1 MEENINDF
9 LGIADSS
16 IQSIKNLNTELDIT
30 IDKLAK
36 LGEQADQLNKNL
48 QAAGIKEVTKSMEDL
63 NIVTD
68 KINKT
73 NSERLNIEREIKVEG
88 QKAAKIIMSEVDA
101 WKQVDKVLEQTTI
114 SFGELSQQLVDQQ
127 YKLDRNKAKQKEL
140 RDEIKQANT
149 DLRNGKITREE
160 YTNILDVNNE
170 KIADLTISEARY
182 RAELSKSKSDLK
194 VLVTEQ
200 KSAEGSM
207 DQMNARLGYLRDTY
221 RKLSQAERENADV
234 GGVLQSSINE
244 LDDAL
249 KMLDKQIGNN
259 QRNVGNYEIG
269 SKNLRTQL
277 RELRG
282 ELGALT
288 MNYRLVEDKIKTQKT
303 LTQQLASS
311 KGIESD
317 EYKQSVIE
325 VKRLEQEYV
334 NLKNRMVELQ
344 GIGGKMQDA
353 FDDTARSLKSMGQD
367 ARNVKFVADG
377 AELMVNGFQAVQ
389 ASMVALGVENEDLLQ
404 IFAKMQILQ
413 QGINSVMAIA
423 NTLQKESLFMLKLR
437 EIRDKVRL
445 AYTEALTA
453 QQVKN
458 TAATITSA
466 AATEGLA
473 AAETQATVTSFSLSA
488 AIKSIPGIGWILA
501 IGAALTTLAVILY
514 KVISAEKEL
523 TSEEL
528 QRQQITKGLNEIN
541 QQVNE
546 QTTESITKVKLY
558 VSELGK
564 VKKGSKEWKNIVE
577 GINELTGMNLDT
589 IKASPDEIKKVT
601 SAWIEQYKARAK
613 AEATIQKMVKNELD
627 FQQLSLEVQTAN
639 ASERKSSI
647 DKLLLTP
654 EQKDMLLEQ
663 INLLK
668 SNTTEA
674 NRQIANTNVQYY
686 LKIARENVAK
696 INESLENTI
705 DLNKTFTKETK
716 TQNKETKTQSDI
728 ESALIELRLTG
739 IEKEIALRESKINS
753 LKKEKY
759 EVVQKAIQEG
769 KSQSEIYE
777 IIKGYDIKIEKERKD
792 SNEKIEKLEFYKNE
806 RIKKNNEILVNT
818 LNELEEIRLNNAVI
832 SENELTD
839 RLITLEKKRAKDII
853 DQNNDA
859 KTKELEGLVL
869 FSEEYNSV
877 VNKYNAI
884 NDLVLQKSILRQQQI
899 RKDGYSK
906 TVADIKKQIEL
917 AKAGVIIQQGGAIT
931 PEQESGFAISGIKQ
945 QITALDQSATGLDPL
960 SQAYKDYV
968 DQRKLLEADLT
979 LETQKQSELRI
990 EQMRNEKQQQLELT
1004 SAIGGAVFAIGDAL
1018 TQNIKDEKKRVMVEQ
1033 SLAVA
1038 KVLFNQA
1045 IAISEAVVAGSKGAN
1060 AYTIAIQI
1068 AAAVGAVVASI
1079 AQAQQAISQAN
1090 ASVAT
1095 ASAYAEGTSYHTGRG
1110 AIVGEGGQ
1118 PELVKAGGR
1127 SFVVDEPTYFK
1138 DFPIGAQVIP
1148 FDKLPTDQQAD
1159 MSETN
1164 ELLKQIASK
1173 QQVNINFGR
1182 TTNSQLI
1189 KGITRTTILN
1199 RRFKA

>member
-194 VLVTEQ
+194 VLVAEQ

-288 MNYRLVEDKIKTQKT
+288 MNYRLVEAKIKTQKT

-458 TAATITSA
+458 TAATVTSA

-473 AAETQATVTSFSLSA
+473 AAEVTATKASFSLSA
-488 AIKSIPGIGWILA
+488 AIKAIPGIGWILA
-501 IGAALTTLAVILY
+501 IGAALTALAVILY

-523 TSEEL
+523 NIE
-528 QRQQITKGLNEIN
+528 QQKNKRLRKEIQEISQETNQNTIETITKLN
-541 QQVNE
+541 
-546 QTTESITKVKLY
+546 LY
-558 VSELGK
+558 VSQLDK
-564 VKKGSKEWKNIVE
+564 VRKGSKEWKGIVKD
-577 GINELTGMNLDT
+577 INDLTGLQLDSLRDSKT
-589 IKASPDEIKKVT
+589 EIENATELWIK
-601 SAWIEQYKARAK
+601 QYKLRAK
-613 AEATIQKMVKNELD
+613 SEAIIQRIIKNQLD
-627 FQQLSLEVQTAN
+627 FEQLSYDVQTAAAENRKEFIDELLLSPQQKKDLLTWLNWGKYTVEGTEDN
-639 ASERKSSI
+639 ANAWKKIMEYINIARKNMEEFNKSLENQIVLTRDEEKPTGISKDNKKDSTLSKKQKEIEGLRQNAKAVEEIERKSI
-647 DKLLLTP
+647 
-654 EQKDMLLEQ
+654 E
-663 INLLK
+663 
-668 SNTTEA
+668 
-674 NRQIANTNVQYY
+674 
-686 LKIARENVAK
+686 
-696 INESLENTI
+696 TI
-705 DLNKTFTKETK
+705 
-716 TQNKETKTQSDI
+716 I
-728 ESALIELRLTG
+728 
-739 IEKEIALRESKINS
+739 
-753 LKKEKY
+753 
-759 EVVQKAIQEG
+759 
-769 KSQSEIYE
+769 
-777 IIKGYDIKIEKERKD
+777 
-792 SNEKIEKLEFYKNE
+792 
-806 RIKKNNEILVNT
+806 KNNEILVNT

-839 RLITLEKKRAKDII
+839 KLITLEKKRADDII
-853 DQNNDA
+853 NQNNIA
-859 KTKELEGLVL
+859 KENELKGLEVG
-869 FSEEYNSV
+869 SEEYLSI
-877 VNKYNAI
+877 VNKYEALNQLA
-884 NDLVLQKSILRQQQI
+884 LQKSILRQQQI

-917 AKAGVIIQQGGAIT
+917 AKAGAIIQQGGALT
-931 PEQESGFAISGIKQ
+931 QQQESEFAISGIQQ
-945 QITALDQSATGLDPL
+945 QITALDKSAKGLDPL
-960 SQAYKDYV
+960 SQAYRDYV

-1018 TQNIKDEKKRVMVEQ
+1018 TQNIKDEKKRVRVEQ

-1095 ASAYAEGTSYHTGRG
+1095 ASAYAEGTSYHTGGG

>member
-194 VLVTEQ
+194 VLVAEQ

-221 RKLSQAERENADV
+221 RKLSQAERENADT
-234 GGVLQSSINE
+234 GGVLLGAINE
-244 LDDAL
+244 LDDSL

-269 SKNLRTQL
+269 NRSLREVL
-277 RELRG
+277 RELKQ
-282 ELGALT
+282 ELGGL
-288 MNYRLVEDKIKTQKT
+288 NYAYDQIKGKIAQQKT
-303 LTQQLASS
+303 LADQLAVS
-311 KGIESD
+311 KGKEST
-317 EYKQSVIE
+317 EYKEAQTE
-325 VKRLEQEYV
+325 VERLEQEYV
-334 NLKNRMVELQ
+334 KLKARMVELQ
-344 GIGGKMQDA
+344 KVGGDMQDA
-353 FDDTARSLKSMGQD
+353 MSDTSASLKNMGDDTANIK
-367 ARNVKFVADG
+367 AVAEG

-404 IFAKMQILQ
+404 IFAKMQIFQ

-423 NTLQKESLFMLKLR
+423 NTLQKESVFMLKLR

-458 TAATITSA
+458 TAATVTSA

-473 AAETQATVTSFSLSA
+473 AAEVTATKASFSLSA
-488 AIKSIPGIGWILA
+488 AIKAIPGIGWIIA
-501 IGAALTTLAVILY
+501 IGAALTALGVILY
-514 KVISAEKEL
+514 KNITAEKEL
-523 TSEEL
+523 TEVQRERKKLSED
-528 QRQQITKGLNEIN
+528 LNDIN
-541 QQVNE
+541 IKVNE
-546 QTTESITKVKLY
+546 ETNSNVTKIKLY
-558 VSELGK
+558 VSELKK
-564 VKKGSKEWKNIVE
+564 VQKGSKEWKAIVE
-577 GINELTGMNLDT
+577 DINELTGLQLDSLKAT
-589 IKASPDEIKKVT
+589 PNEIDIATKEWIK
-601 SAWIEQYKARAK
+601 QYKVRIT
-613 AEATIQKMVKNELD
+613 AEQTLNKIVESELEFQRLRTEYFQSSTDPKRRREIAEQLRLYGLTQTQIEELIQSTN
-627 FQQLSLEVQTAN
+627 N
-639 ASERKSSI
+639 YKSSTLSVSGRQGFFNQA
-647 DKLLLTP
+647 KSYWTQAEQALTRF
-654 EQKDMLLEQ
+654 
-663 INLLK
+663 N
-668 SNTTEA
+668 A
-674 NRQIANTNVQYY
+674 N
-686 LKIARENVAK
+686 
-696 INESLENTI
+696 LENTI
-705 DLNKTFTKETK
+705 DIQALITKKDKENKKDTTK
-716 TQNKETKTQSDI
+716 TKKQ
-728 ESALIELRLTG
+728 
-739 IEKEIALRESKINS
+739 KEIEGLRQNA
-753 LKKEKY
+753 
-759 EVVQKAIQEG
+759 KAVE
-769 KSQSEIYE
+769 EI
-777 IIKGYDIKIEKERKD
+777 ERK
-792 SNEKIEKLEFYKNE
+792 SIET
-806 RIKKNNEILVNT
+806 IIKNNEILVNT

-839 RLITLEKKRAKDII
+839 KLITLEKKRADEII
-853 DQNNDA
+853 NQNNIA
-859 KTKELEGLVL
+859 KETELKGLEVG
-869 FSEEYNSV
+869 SEEYLSI
-877 VNKYNAI
+877 VNKYEALNQLA
-884 NDLVLQKSILRQQQI
+884 LQKPILRQQQI

-917 AKAGVIIQQGGAIT
+917 AKAGAIIQQGGALT
-931 PEQESGFAISGIKQ
+931 QQQESEFAISGIQQ

-1018 TQNIKDEKKRVMVEQ
+1018 TQNIKDEKKRVRVEQ

-1095 ASAYAEGTSYHTGRG
+1095 ASAYAEGTSYHTGGG

-1148 FDKLPTDQQAD
+1148 FDKLSTDQQAD